1 MQIGRVTGKVVAT
14 IKLGSITGLKFLV
27 VQPLG
32 EDEKPAGEEIVA
44 VDTVQAGANELVFYV
59 TGREATLPLPDPV
72 NPVDATIVGIVD
84 SID

>member
-14 IKLGSITGLKFLV
+14 IKLGFITGLKFLM

-32 EDEKPAGEEIVA
+32 EDEKPIGEEIVA
-44 VDTVQAGANELVFYV
+44 VDTVQAGVDELVFYV
-59 TGREATLPLPDPV
+59 TGREATLPLPAPV